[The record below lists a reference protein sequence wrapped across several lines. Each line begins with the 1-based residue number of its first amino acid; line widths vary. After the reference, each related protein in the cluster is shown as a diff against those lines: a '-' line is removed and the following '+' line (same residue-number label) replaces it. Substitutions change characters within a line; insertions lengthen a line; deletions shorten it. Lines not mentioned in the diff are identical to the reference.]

1 MPFSSDF
8 STTMADG
15 AALGLLERLRNKGAI
30 KMLGTHDLPTF
41 MLASLLLNV
50 TAGPDT
56 LYIVSRSVSQGRRA
70 VSASME
76 ERLR

>member
-1 MPFSSDF
+1 
-8 STTMADG
+8 
-15 AALGLLERLRNKGAI
+15 
-30 KMLGTHDLPTF
+30 MLGTHDLPTF

-70 VSASME
+70 VAALME